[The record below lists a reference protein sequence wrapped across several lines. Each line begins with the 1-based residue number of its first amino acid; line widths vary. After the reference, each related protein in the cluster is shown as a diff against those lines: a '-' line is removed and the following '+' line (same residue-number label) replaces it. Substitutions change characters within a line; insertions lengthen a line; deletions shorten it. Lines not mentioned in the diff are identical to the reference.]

1 MPLRPI
7 SDGSGVDPF
16 VQVQRGRRRRQAS
29 EQRQQARGPADLG
42 RASRAFFHVRR
53 KARRILREEV
63 VHEER
68 VDQAARGGVIEG
80 PADGRRLAHIL

>member
-1 MPLRPI
+1 
-7 SDGSGVDPF
+7 
-16 VQVQRGRRRRQAS
+16 
-29 EQRQQARGPADLG
+29 
-42 RASRAFFHVRR
+42 VRR